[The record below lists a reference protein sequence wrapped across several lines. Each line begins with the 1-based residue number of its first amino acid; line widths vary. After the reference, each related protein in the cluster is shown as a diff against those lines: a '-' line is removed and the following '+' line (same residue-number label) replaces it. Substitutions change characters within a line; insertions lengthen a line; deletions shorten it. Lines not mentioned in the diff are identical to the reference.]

1 MNSVAVVAVAETTL
15 EDEDGDALVVVVAV
29 VAVVETTLVDEVEGA
44 GHCRMVALPLIR
56 VVRVLLL

>member
-29 VAVVETTLVDEVEGA
+29 VETTLVDEVVGA